1 MITGTPLED
10 ELIRFDVKL
19 LEDTVPDEAVLDATF
34 GEVPG
39 CTDVGCDQSCV
50 LWCDGELVVVS
61 I

>member
-1 MITGTPLED
+1 MLTSMPLEE
-10 ELIRFDVKL
+10 ELIRGNVEL
-19 LEDTVPDEAVLDATF
+19 LEDTVPDEAIFDATL

-39 CTDVGCDQSCV
+39 CTDVGCDQSRV